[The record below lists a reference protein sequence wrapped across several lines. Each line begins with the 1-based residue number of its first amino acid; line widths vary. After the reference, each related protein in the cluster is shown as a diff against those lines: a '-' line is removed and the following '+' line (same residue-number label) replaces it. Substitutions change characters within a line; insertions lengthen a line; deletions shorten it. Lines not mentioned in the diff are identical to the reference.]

1 MDLNVG
7 DTIEVPS
14 NKVGTP
20 PRRGRVE
27 EVLDRDPLRIEVA
40 WDDGHR
46 SIFHPAAGNLRL
58 AEGSSA

>member
-1 MDLNVG
+1 MDLKVG

-20 PRRGRVE
+20 PRRGLVE
-27 EVLDRDPLRIEVA
+27 EIIEHDPLRIEVT

-46 SIFHPAAGNLRL
+46 SIFHPAAGNVQVV
-58 AEGSSA
+58 ADSSA

>member
-1 MDLNVG
+1 MDLENG

-27 EVLDRDPLRIEVA
+27 EILQEDPLRIEVS
-40 WDDGHR
+40 WEDGHR
-46 SIFHPAAGNLRL
+46 SIFHPAAGNLQVV
-58 AEGSSA
+58 EDSSA